1 MTLLIADEDRN
12 SISSELLTP
21 VRSVEAGGAGD
32 CFYYALFEALQKQNL
47 LDRVAISTEKQA
59 FVTLFRRI
67 ISQNADNLL
76 LELYRLICDARATEY
91 HSDDAFEEYI
101 RTSEYPT
108 WLSTL
113 LRDTFPF
120 GAACLEHADNNE
132 AVQRFITRAK
142 YQMTVRGNY
151 VSSIEPRVAQE
162 YLRGLG
168 IVLDI
173 KNRFVTQLLNV
184 KDRIVLRNIRAGH
197 YQYYEFLESDSAR
210 NINDAY
216 SVVEEAPAAAAV
228 ATPAATRIPGKLP
241 PSIPLSEKPAT
252 SANAV
257 PNAKPNG
264 KPNGKPNAVPNGK
277 PNAVPNAK
285 PNGKP
290 NAKPNAKPNGKP
302 NGKPNAKP
310 NTYKNTT
317 RMNRNFT
324 SKLHRHIRRIQAA
337 YQYLL
342 DEVERPEE

>member
-32 CFYYALFEALQKQNL
+32 CFYYSLFEALRKQNL
-47 LDRVAISTEKQA
+47 LDRVAISTEKQV
-59 FVTLFRRI
+59 FVNRFRSI
-67 ISQNADNLL
+67 ISQNADSLL
-76 LELYRLICDARATEY
+76 LELYRLVCDARATEY

-108 WLSTL
+108 WLSDL
-113 LRDTFPF
+113 LLDTFPF
-120 GAACLEHADNNE
+120 GAACLEHAVDSE
-132 AVQRFITRAK
+132 AVQRFIRRAK

-184 KDRIVLRNIRAGH
+184 KDRIVLRNISAGH

-216 SVVEEAPAAAAV
+216 SVVEEAPVAA
-228 ATPAATRIPGKLP
+228 PAATRIPGKLP
-241 PSIPLSEKPAT
+241 PSIPLSEKTAT
-252 SANAV
+252 GSNTNAK

-264 KPNGKPNAVPNGK
+264 KPNRK
-277 PNAVPNAK
+277 PNAK
-285 PNGKP
+285 PN
-290 NAKPNAKPNGKP
+290 AVPNAKPNGKP

-324 SKLHRHIRRIQAA
+324 SKLHRQIRRIQAA